1 MREILKNALV
11 VMLVTGFCLSFVG
24 MATADEPTF
33 GEITVLPEE
42 PTRLSEVTFSVDVM
56 GDNMEEVRINV
67 RECNEEMC
75 HADYQNVSM
84 ENTEGATWEGNVT
97 LEHED
102 TVYCEC
108 WLVIR
113 SNGTWYDF
121 GTSVQVFNV
130 SAGTGDD
137 GTNGNTTNGGGGTNG
152 TPGFELI
159 LMVISMVLALSIY
172 KRKRMR

>member
-11 VMLVTGFCLSFVG
+11 VTLVTGFCLSFVG
-24 MATADEPTF
+24 MATAEEPTF

-42 PTRLSEVTFSVDVM
+42 PTRLSEVTFSVDVI
-56 GDNMEEVRINV
+56 GYNMEEVRINV
-67 RECNEEMC
+67 VECNEEMC

-84 ENTEGATWEGNVT
+84 ENTEDATWEGTVT
-97 LEHED
+97 LEHGD
-102 TVYCEC
+102 TVYCEF
-108 WLVIR
+108 WLVIK

-121 GTSVQVFNV
+121 KDSVQIFDV

-137 GTNGNTTNGGGGTNG
+137 GTNDDTTNGDGGTNR

-159 LMVISMVLALSIY
+159 LIVISTVIALSIY
-172 KRKRMR
+172 NRKRMR